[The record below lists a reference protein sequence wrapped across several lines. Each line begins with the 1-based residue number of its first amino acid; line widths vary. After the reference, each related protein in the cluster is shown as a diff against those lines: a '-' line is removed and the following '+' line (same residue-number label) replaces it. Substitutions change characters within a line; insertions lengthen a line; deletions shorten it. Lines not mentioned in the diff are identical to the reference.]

1 MERKQAIL
9 LAAVSAAAIAG
20 LGFLVSEDNKRKAIV
35 RADNL
40 AQAEDCLKN
49 EGACNSAIKLAW
61 LPDDI
66 KGDVSKAVKEAKYR
80 RELISKAKACILEK
94 SIYSCDGIDKQE
106 VASISPDLAKD
117 LNNAI
122 WSAKQKV
129 AERERKEQQRLAR
142 IRKEKEEFDR
152 MGWWEQQTGIFV
164 RWCTDTCSR
173 AGLIGDGSYS
183 LMEVWCRDRACGD
196 IYAQVNFIRN
206 GSVVGW
212 TNDTLYLGYGQ
223 KGVLTFQKYGLRG
236 GNSTQLVKFS
246 ARG

>member
-1 MERKQAIL
+1 MERKQTIL

-20 LGFLVSEDNKRKAIV
+20 MGFLISEDNKRKAIV

-40 AQAEDCLKN
+40 AQAEECLKN
-49 EGACNSAIKLAW
+49 EEACDNSINLVRLPEEMRGEVSAAIKSA
-61 LPDDI
+61 
-66 KGDVSKAVKEAKYR
+66 KAR
-80 RELISKAKACILEK
+80 RELIKKAKACILEK
-94 SIYSCDGIDKQE
+94 SIYSCKGIDKQE
-106 VASISPDLAKD
+106 VASINPDLAKD

-122 WSAKQKV
+122 WSANQKE
-129 AERERKEQQRLAR
+129 AARERKEQQRLAR
-142 IRKEKEEFDR
+142 IRREKEEFDR